1 MDLSSPGVTR
11 ETTREV
17 VGSLYPWLPV
27 SYLDE
32 SEFLKYMD
40 RRVQLSRL
48 PYRILKARY
57 PDVAATPDPAWYAV
71 LCDLLLLDF
80 GKLAAGRDSAIAEI
94 SGSRILL
101 ALIAYRDRFG
111 AYPGNLKTLR
121 VKLGWEIPPDPFS
134 GKDFGYRR
142 QGRGFI
148 LYSIGDDLKDDGGRV
163 VRTEKRS
170 VDIPVSKAE
179 WRRLKARVP
188 GPTAPGPPATPA
200 PPPASHPVADSG
212 PAPGAPAPNMAPV
225 PEMPSNPDV
234 HEWRGR
240 YTRTVHYKS
249 EEYAD
254 IVWEVDR

>member
-1 MDLSSPGVTR
+1 MASFYL
-11 ETTREV
+11 
-17 VGSLYPWLPV
+17 WLPLV
-27 SYLDE
+27 YLDE
-32 SEFLKYMD
+32 SEFLGYID

-48 PYRILKARY
+48 PYRTLKVRY
-57 PDVAATPDPAWYAV
+57 PDVAATPDPASYAV
-71 LCDLLLLDF
+71 LSDLLLLDF
-80 GKLAAGRDSAIAEI
+80 GRLVARRDSAVAQLY
-94 SGSRILL
+94 GSRILL
-101 ALIAYRDRFG
+101 ALIAYKDRFG
-111 AYPGNLKTLR
+111 AYPSDLKTLR

-163 VRTEKRS
+163 VRMEKRS
-170 VDIPVSKAE
+170 VDIPISKAE

-188 GPTAPGPPATPA
+188 GPTAPGPPAAPA
-200 PPPASHPVADSG
+200 PPPPASGPVADSG
-212 PAPGAPAPNMAPV
+212 RAPGPFAPNTMAPV
-225 PEMPSNPDV
+225 PETPSNPDV

-254 IVWEVDR
+254 IVWEMDR